1 MKKILFFLLAL
12 VAYGNTLWAQDPV
25 TAFDIEDVMITQGAT
40 DWTPVT
46 VKIVDEGPDNIIGFQ
61 FDLSL
66 PKGIEADYDSDGL
79 IYDMSNTQP
88 RSWRGFPLSVN
99 FFNDESGLRIR
110 ILGSNSSNAKLN
122 RGEVFTFY
130 IKANDTFTTSAEAL
144 VSGIEGKTS
153 NIVLSTKLDDGTQ
166 TKIYQAPFTF
176 NIVTPLDENKS
187 YEFFNPYTGKV
198 KVLRN
203 IGAGKWNTI
212 CLPFNMDATQIASAF
227 GDNAIVAK
235 FNGYDKH
242 EKDGKI
248 TGFGLHFNSTTTISA
263 HTPYLIKVGSSV
275 SDFELDPVSITD
287 AGVTPSDGA
296 FVGTYQ
302 NLTNFGSEAHP
313 YLFLSGNQF
322 FFAIGNT
329 NMKSFR
335 GYFDLGEDLATYR
348 NSKNG
353 DSGNANVTVFVDD
366 EATSISGMS
375 IDQPIVDAVYDLQG
389 RVVKVENNDLN
400 SLQKGVYIVNGQKI
414 TIK

>member
-1 MKKILFFLLAL
+1 MKRILFFLLAL
-12 VAYGNTLWAQDPV
+12 VVYGNTLWAQDQV
-25 TAFDIEDVMITQGAT
+25 TAFVIEDVMITPG
-40 DWTPVT
+40 DDEETPVT
-46 VKIVDEGPDNIIGFQ
+46 VKLLDDGPKIIIGFQ
-61 FDLSL
+61 FDVYLPEGITIVLKSNGTAKVDVADEQSDNSWTVSKRIDTNKNSIRFIGKSDDLLSL
-66 PKGIEADYDSDGL
+66 
-79 IYDMSNTQP
+79 
-88 RSWRGFPLSVN
+88 VN
-99 FFNDESGLRIR
+99 
-110 ILGSNSSNAKLN
+110 
-122 RGEVFTFY
+122 GEVFTFY
-130 IKANDTFTTSAEAL
+130 IKASDTFAGAEAL
-144 VSGIEGKTS
+144 VSGTEGKTS
-153 NIVLSTKLDDGTQ
+153 NIVISTKLDDGSQ
-166 TKIYQAPFTF
+166 TKIDQAPFTF
-176 NIVTPLDENKS
+176 NIVAPLDENKS
-187 YEFFNPYTGKV
+187 YAAFNPYKGKV
-198 KVLRN
+198 KVLRT

-212 CLPFNMDATQIASAF
+212 CLPFDMDATQIASAF

-263 HTPYLIKVGSSV
+263 HTPYLIRVGSSV
-275 SDFELDPVSITD
+275 SDFELDNVSITD
-287 AGVTPSDGA
+287 AGGTPSDGA

-322 FFAIGNT
+322 FFAIGKT

-353 DSGNANVTVFVDD
+353 DSGSANVTVFVDD

-375 IDQPIVDAVYDLQG
+375 VDQPIVDAVYDLQG